1 MRRFRPFYFVRRAAV
16 NLRGAPRPAAVTA
29 STIAIAVFLL
39 GGFVVLATNV
49 HHTLVDW
56 AGQGDPLVV
65 YAKRGLS
72 PAATD
77 ALARR
82 IQSLPEVAR
91 VRVIP
96 PDEGMKDLRRALG
109 DDAEVLDGIEP
120 RDVLPAAMSIGL
132 RDASLDRAAAGAV
145 AARLRAL
152 EGVDA
157 VDSETAWLE
166 RFARIGRVFVAIGL
180 GWAVILALGTL
191 LVVGNSTRLAALTR
205 KEEIE
210 VLRLVGASDAF
221 ILVPFFLEGAIQGFV
236 GAVAGVAALGG
247 AFFALVRALGDDAFF
262 APFVSGLRF
271 LEPRMLA
278 APVVAGPV
286 VGAIGAAG
294 SARRFLRGVE
304 L

>member
-1 MRRFRPFYFVRRAAV
+1 MKRFHPFYFLRRAVA

-29 STIAIAVFLL
+29 STIATAVFLL
-39 GGFVVLATNV
+39 GGFVLLGSNV
-49 HHTLVDW
+49 HRTLVGW

-65 YAKRGLS
+65 YAKRGMT

-96 PDEGMKDLRRALG
+96 PDEGMKDLRRTLG
-109 DDAEVLDGIEP
+109 DDAEVLDGIDARE
-120 RDVLPAAMSIGL
+120 VLPAAMSIGL
-132 RDASLDRAAAGAV
+132 RDASLDRSTAGFV
-145 AARLRAL
+145 AQKLRQID
-152 EGVDA
+152 GVDS

-166 RFARIGRVFVAIGL
+166 RFSKIGRVFVWIGL
-180 GWAVILALGTL
+180 GWATILGLGTL

-205 KEEIE
+205 KDEIE

-221 ILVPFFLEGAIQGFV
+221 ILVPFFLEGAIQGI
-236 GAVAGVAALGG
+236 GGSIGGLAALGG
-247 AFFALVRALGDDAFF
+247 AFFALVRALGDDSFF
-262 APFVSGLRF
+262 APFVTGLRF
-271 LEPRMLA
+271 LEPRILIA
-278 APVVAGPV
+278 LLVAGPV